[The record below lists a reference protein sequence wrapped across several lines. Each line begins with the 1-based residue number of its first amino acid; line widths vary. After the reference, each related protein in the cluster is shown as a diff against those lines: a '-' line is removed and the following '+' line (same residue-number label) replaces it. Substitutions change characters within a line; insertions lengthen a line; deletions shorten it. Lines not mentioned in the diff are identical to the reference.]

1 MRRREFITL
10 LGGMVAWWHGGMV
23 AWPLPAR
30 AQHAGVLMVGL
41 FNAVSLGGI
50 AWQPFRQ
57 ALKLK
62 STF

>member
-10 LGGMVAWWHGGMV
+10 LGGMV